1 MTEQTMN
8 EQEMLR
14 ELEAARPCEDADE
27 AFLKADGW
35 RDVDFTPYLL
45 DFSTAYEAP
54 RFVLSFRGVAFAPLG
69 GIHALTGQSGHGK
82 SMTLAQ
88 FMAAILG
95 GEYGELRYELA
106 DTIPR
111 PKVLYID
118 TEMEQSNTIAMKNR
132 VLTMVGRPI
141 NEEQDDFQVLMLR
154 EVASD
159 AAGVTAAQI
168 RWQMIL
174 KAIYELRPTVCF
186 IDGLLDIVHD
196 FNSNQECQELIYK
209 CMQVASHYGISLWCL
224 VHQNP
229 GGEKLVGHLGSMLE
243 RKVTDIFVTTKEKAS
258 SGDVGFTV
266 TQKKARGRDVA
277 EWHFRVT
284 PDGGWGLPEQV
295 ATEAQVK
302 TGGDTPEQIRLWLE
316 EGQHDIAWPASL
328 QDIKKMFKERGWQKN
343 STLLQADIDIARNR
357 RFIIP
362 QEASTFEKGQR
373 SPKYYLNPME
383 FTTPKQDED
392 LDKFWD
398 ACVPK

>member
-1 MTEQTMN
+1 MMEH
-8 EQEMLR
+8 EILE
-14 ELEAARPCEDADE
+14 ELEAARPQEDADE
-27 AFLKADGW
+27 RFMATDGW
-35 RDVDFTPYLL
+35 LDVDVTPYLL

-54 RFVLSFRGVAFAPLG
+54 RFVLSLRGVGFAPLG

-82 SMTLAQ
+82 TMTLAQ
-88 FMAAILG
+88 FIAAILG

-141 NEEQDDFQVLMLR
+141 NEEQDDFKVLMLR

-159 AAGVTAAQI
+159 TAGVTAAQI

-243 RKVTDIFVTTKEKAS
+243 RKVTDIFVTAKEKAP
-258 SGDVGFTV
+258 SGEVTFSV
-266 TQKKARGRDVA
+266 TQKKARGCDVP

-284 PDGGWGLPEQV
+284 PEGGWGLPEQV
-295 ATEAQVK
+295 ATQTDVK
-302 TGGDTPEQIRLWLE
+302 ANGDSPEQIRQWLA
-316 EGQHDIAWPASL
+316 EGQHDIEWPATL
-328 QDIKKMFKERGWQKN
+328 KDIKKMMSAHGGPTNTN
-343 STLLQADIDIARNR
+343 SLQADITIARNR
-357 RFIIP
+357 RFIIAQP
-362 QEASTFEKGQR
+362 DAEMEKGQR
-373 SPKYYLNPME
+373 MPRFYLNPAE
-383 FTTPKQDED
+383 YNNTKHNEYD
-392 LDKFWD
+392 LF
-398 ACVPK
+398 